1 MEMKQV
7 YEALEKMENG
17 AELITAIKSEINVLN
32 NEAKRHRTAGEQSA
46 TKLKNVLEAA
56 GLADGDDVVDKVKG
70 LKATL
75 DQFAQGGKKPDE
87 VAKQITDLTS
97 QVSKVTKQ
105 LDDMTKTAEA
115 EKSKRLNGMKISK
128 AVELLTKGNAASPQN
143 MAKLL
148 EGNIIVKDDES
159 LAYTSADGKELSL
172 EDGVS
177 GENIYSFMIY

>member
-75 DQFAQGGKKPDE
+75 DQFAQGGKKP
-87 VAKQITDLTS
+87 K
-97 QVSKVTKQ
+97 
-105 LDDMTKTAEA
+105 
-115 EKSKRLNGMKISK
+115 
-128 AVELLTKGNAASPQN
+128 
-143 MAKLL
+143 
-148 EGNIIVKDDES
+148 
-159 LAYTSADGKELSL
+159 
-172 EDGVS
+172 
-177 GENIYSFMIY
+177 